1 MVDYFTTRCVFRV
14 VFGQY
19 DDIDDQSIHDGSGK
33 GNFDLPNE
41 HQPFIYRNIYNTHG
55 SYGIWLISIDILRHP
70 SGRVCFVLESQ
81 RRVPSVGLEPHPF
94 GHQIFAEKDHD
105 WRLAFK
111 QFSQDFGSK
120 NDNVTCYM
128 IIWNSSSRCI
138 ESHQCT
144 SSNYHLSHDC
154 ITKANLLLQPECWLL
169 ATTSNCVPWA
179 GKPYRIGKGLLLE
192 PT

>member
-1 MVDYFTTRCVFRV
+1 MVDYFTTRCVFR

-41 HQPFIYRNIYNTHG
+41 HQPFIYRKIYNTHG

-81 RRVPSVGLEPHPF
+81 RGVPSVGLELQPF
-94 GHQIFAEKDHD
+94 GHQIFAERDQVIMFED
-105 WRLAFK
+105 RRLNNFRRTSAAK
-111 QFSQDFGSK
+111 TTMWYTSIYT
-120 NDNVTCYM
+120 VY
-128 IIWNSSSRCI
+128 NSSSRCI

-144 SSNYHLSHDC
+144 SSIIYPTIAS
-154 ITKANLLLQPECWLL
+154 Q
-169 ATTSNCVPWA
+169 
-179 GKPYRIGKGLLLE
+179 KPTFCCNPNVGC
-192 PT
+192 T

>member
-19 DDIDDQSIHDGSGK
+19 DDIDAQSIHDGSGK

-41 HQPFIYRNIYNTHG
+41 HQPFIYRKIYNTHG

-70 SGRVCFVLESQ
+70 SGCVCFVLESQ
-81 RRVPSVGLEPHPF
+81 RRVPSVGLELHPF

-120 NDNVTCYM
+120 NDNATCYM

-144 SSNYHLSHDC
+144 SSIIY
-154 ITKANLLLQPECWLL
+154 
-169 ATTSNCVPWA
+169 
-179 GKPYRIGKGLLLE
+179 
-192 PT
+192 PTIA